1 MWPKGA
7 KMKHLAHFVMESAA
21 LVVLLNCFIQR
32 TSTSSSLCTG
42 FLKYFAAEEPLTFAI
57 PGFSVWYFSNP
68 LRLKQLIAP
77 CSLTINCFHFQGKM
91 ARKVSL
97 GNLSL

>member
-7 KMKHLAHFVMESAA
+7 KMKNLAHFVTESAA

-32 TSTSSSLCTG
+32 TSTSSGLCTV
-42 FLKYFAAEEPLTFAI
+42 FLKYSAVEEPLTFAI
-57 PGFSVWYFSNP
+57 PGYSVWYFSNP

-77 CSLTINCFHFQGKM
+77 CSVTINSFHFQGKM